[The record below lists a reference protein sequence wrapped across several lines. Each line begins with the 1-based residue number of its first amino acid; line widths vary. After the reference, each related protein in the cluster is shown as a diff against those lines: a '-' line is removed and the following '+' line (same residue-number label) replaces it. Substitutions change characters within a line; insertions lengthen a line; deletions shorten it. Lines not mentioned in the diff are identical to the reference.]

1 MTLKEVRLSWDD
13 SQKHYLAISEIEEKA
28 WCGLNPAAKISN
40 GKRKKIEAKIHNET
54 NNYLRENEMIQ
65 RLGGFYKT
73 VMVSDD

>member
-1 MTLKEVRLSWDD
+1 MTLKEVRLSWED

-28 WCGLNPAAKISN
+28 WLGLNPHAKIAN

-54 NNYLRENEMIQ
+54 NDYLRQNELIQ

-73 VMVSDD
+73 VLVSDD